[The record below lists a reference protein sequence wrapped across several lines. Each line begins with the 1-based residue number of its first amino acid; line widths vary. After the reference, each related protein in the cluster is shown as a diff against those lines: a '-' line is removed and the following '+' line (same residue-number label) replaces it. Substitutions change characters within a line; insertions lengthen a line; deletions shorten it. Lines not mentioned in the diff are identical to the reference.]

1 MLSQTNLLLD
11 TEERKV
17 HDLHNVSRLP
27 HYRLWSLS
35 TETGR
40 VNIFHVE
47 SSGRV
52 AWTMVITVFNLFL
65 SVSLALFNCNSFA
78 LIKVITILPYS
89 LCNYD
94 H

>member
-17 HDLHNVSRLP
+17 HDLRNVSRLP
-27 HYRLWSLS
+27 HYQPWSLS

-47 SSGRV
+47 SS
-52 AWTMVITVFNLFL
+52 
-65 SVSLALFNCNSFA
+65 VSL
-78 LIKVITILPYS
+78 PRQWW
-89 LCNYD
+89 
-94 H
+94 

>member
-11 TEERKV
+11 MEEERKV

-27 HYRLWSLS
+27 HYQLWSLS

-40 VNIFHVE
+40 VNLFHVE

-52 AWTMVITVFNLFL
+52 A
-65 SVSLALFNCNSFA
+65 
-78 LIKVITILPYS
+78 
-89 LCNYD
+89 
-94 H
+94 